1 MHEFW
6 REIFGNYHPVEIEIG
21 PGTGTFIVP
30 VARQCPYTNFF
41 GLEHSSSRAWHLQ
54 NAIAAHGIA
63 NARVIHADAACVV
76 ATIIP
81 AESVA
86 AYHIYFPDPWWKR
99 RHHHRRLFTPAF
111 AAALARTLRPGGCLH
126 TATDVDEVFQSILQ
140 TLASGG
146 AFARDATAP
155 SPRLGPT
162 AFERKGLARGAV
174 IHEAAFVRNGISPA
188 HSSSAAPMTPAESP
202 SRFRRSGVRNSLL
215 KT

>member
-6 REIFGNYHPVEIEIG
+6 RQVFGNDRPVEVEIG
-21 PGTGTFIVP
+21 PGSGTFIVP
-30 VARQCPYTNFF
+30 VAQQRPQTNFF
-41 GLEHSSSRAWHLQ
+41 GLENSTSRAWHLQ
-54 NAIAAHGIA
+54 NAIASRNIA

-99 RHHHRRLFTPAF
+99 RHHRRRLFTPAF
-111 AAALARTLRPGGCLH
+111 AHALARTLRTGGRLH
-126 TATDVDEVFQSILQ
+126 TATDVEEVFQQ
-140 TLASGG
+140 VVHTLESCG
-146 AFARDATAP
+146 AFARDTAAP

-162 AFERKGLARGAV
+162 SFERKGLARGAV
-174 IHEAAFVRNGISPA
+174 IHEAAFVRNGISPI
-188 HSSSAAPMTPAESP
+188 HINIAAPITPAESP

-215 KT
+215 NT